1 MAEDHFA
8 QIRLFRELL
17 TLSPA
22 QQFCVDEWEADDV
35 VATLARKL
43 AARGVSVT
51 CHSNDM
57 DYLQLEANPLITI
70 NGIQKREVQ
79 PRWVPLYK
87 ALRGDNSDNI
97 SGIPGLGPKT
107 WEQAEPSR
115 SEEHTSEL
123 PSLMRIS
130 YDVLCLK
137 NKNINT

>member
-1 MAEDHFA
+1 MTTPALPGQKRLSLRQEYQRTQTGTHIWVWDGVRHNDRRKAIYPEYKAKREPMAEDHFA

-51 CHSNDM
+51 
-57 DYLQLEANPLITI
+57 
-70 NGIQKREVQ
+70 K
-79 PRWVPLYK
+79 
-87 ALRGDNSDNI
+87 
-97 SGIPGLGPKT
+97 
-107 WEQAEPSR
+107 

-123 PSLMRIS
+123 QSLMRIS
-130 YDVLCLK
+130 YAVFCLTK
-137 NKNINT
+137 KTEPTS